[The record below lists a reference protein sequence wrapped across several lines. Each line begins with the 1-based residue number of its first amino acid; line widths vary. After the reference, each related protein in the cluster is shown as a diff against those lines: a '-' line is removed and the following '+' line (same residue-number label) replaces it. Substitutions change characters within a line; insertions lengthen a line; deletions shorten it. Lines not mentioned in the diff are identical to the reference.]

1 MTGPG
6 TPRAALT
13 SLLPNDALRRLGRQ
27 RLQPVRR
34 LSNPS
39 RGEHLAGKGGAST
52 EFADYRDYAPGDDVR
67 FVDWNIFSRL
77 GKPYMKLY
85 RHEEELHVA
94 LIVDASASMR
104 FGGPTGNGPDSKL
117 RRCLRLAAAFGQC
130 ALCGVERVSAHAC
143 VRAGEDPLRMPP
155 VCGRAALGRL
165 LRFLEGVGP
174 GGAYPIEDAV
184 ADVLKRHR
192 GRGIAIILSDFLTFG
207 DVAKPLGRLQAAGL
221 EPWCVQVLAP
231 EEIDPDLAGDVRLVD
246 YESNASLDVTR
257 AGDLL
262 GLYRDH
268 RLALEDEL
276 AAQCRRRGGRFRTV
290 STAEDVQTLLF
301 GDFRRAGWLR

>member
-1 MTGPG
+1 MAG
-6 TPRAALT
+6 TDAAL
-13 SLLPNDALRRLGRQ
+13 SALLPNDALRRLGRL
-27 RLQPVRR
+27 RLRPVRR

-67 FVDWNIFSRL
+67 FVDWNIFGRL

-94 LIVDASASMR
+94 LILDASASMR
-104 FGGPTGNGPDSKL
+104 YGGSSADGGTTKL
-117 RRCLRLAAAFGQC
+117 TRAAQLAAAFGQS

-143 VRAGEDPLRMPP
+143 ARAGEEPARLPP
-155 VCGRAALGRL
+155 VSGRAALGRL
-165 LRFLEGVGP
+165 LRFLEAVEP
-174 GGAYPIEDAV
+174 GGEYPIEDAV
-184 ADVLKRHR
+184 GDVLKRHR
-192 GRGIAIILSDFLTFG
+192 GRGIAVILSDFLTFG
-207 DVAKPLGRLQAAGL
+207 DLARPLGRLQAAGL

-231 EEIDPDLAGDVRLVD
+231 EELDPDLAGDVRLVD
-246 YESNASLDVTR
+246 CETGAGLDVTR

-276 AAQCRRRGGRFRTV
+276 ATQCRRRGGRFRTV
-290 STAEDVQTLLF
+290 STADDLGGLLF
-301 GDFRRAGWLR
+301 GDLRREGWLR

>member
-1 MTGPG
+1 MTAP
-6 TPRAALT
+6 AALT
-13 SLLPNDALRRLGRQ
+13 ALLPNDVLRRLGRV

-39 RGEHLAGKGGAST
+39 RGEHLAGKGGSST

-67 FVDWNIFSRL
+67 YVDWNIFSRL

-94 LIVDASASMR
+94 LILDASASMKY
-104 FGGPTGNGPDSKL
+104 GSPTTKL
-117 RRCLRLAAAFGQC
+117 TQAARVAAAFGLC
-130 ALCGVERVSAHAC
+130 ALTGVERLSAHAC
-143 VRAGEDPLRMPP
+143 RHAGTDPKRLPP
-155 VCGRAALGRL
+155 VTGRAALGRL
-165 LRFLEGVGP
+165 LKFLESVEP
-174 GGAYPIEDAV
+174 GGDYPVEQAV
-184 ADVLKRHR
+184 EDVLKRHR
-192 GRGIAIILSDFLTFG
+192 GRGIAVILSDFLTFG
-207 DVAKPLGRLQAAGL
+207 DISKPLGRLQAAGL

-246 YESNASLDVTR
+246 SENGAGLDVTR

-262 GLYRDH
+262 GFYQDH

-276 AAQCRRRGGRFRTV
+276 AVQCRQRGGRFVAV
-290 STAEDVQTLLF
+290 SSAEDVSALLF
-301 GDFRRAGWLR
+301 GTLRRRGWLR

>member
-1 MTGPG
+1 MTK
-6 TPRAALT
+6 AAL
-13 SLLPNDALRRLGRQ
+13 SPLLPNDALRRLGRL

-67 FVDWNIFSRL
+67 FVDWNIYSRL

-94 LIVDASASMR
+94 VILDASASMR
-104 FGGPTGNGPDSKL
+104 YGGATTKL
-117 RRCLRLAAAFGQC
+117 TRGKQIAAAFGQC
-130 ALCGVERVSAHAC
+130 ALSGVERVSAHAC
-143 VRAGEDPLRMPP
+143 RTADDDPVRLPP
-155 VCGRAALGRL
+155 VSGRASLPRL
-165 LRFLEGVGP
+165 LRFLEGVEV
-174 GGAYPIEDAV
+174 GGDYPIEDAV

-192 GRGIAIILSDFLTFG
+192 GRGVAVILSDFLTFG
-207 DVAKPLGRLQAAGL
+207 DVTKPLGRLQAAGL
-221 EPWCVQVLAP
+221 EPWCVQILAP

-246 YESNASLDVTR
+246 CENGAGLDVTR

-262 GLYRDH
+262 GLYQDH
-268 RLALEDEL
+268 RLGLEDEL
-276 AAQCRRRGGRFRTV
+276 ANQCRRRGGRFCSV
-290 STAEDVQTLLF
+290 STADDLQTLLF
-301 GDFRRAGWLR
+301 GTLRRRGWLR

>member
-1 MTGPG
+1 MTAP
-6 TPRAALT
+6 AALS
-13 SLLPNDALRRLGRQ
+13 SLLPNDVLRRLGRT

-94 LIVDASASMR
+94 LILDASASMR
-104 FGGPTGNGPDSKL
+104 YGSPTTKL
-117 RRCLRLAAAFGQC
+117 TQAARIAAAFGQC
-130 ALCGVERVSAHAC
+130 ALSGVERVSAHAC
-143 VRAGEDPLRMPP
+143 RTAGDGPRRLPP
-155 VCGRAALGRL
+155 VSGRASLGRL
-165 LRFLEGVGP
+165 LAFLEGVRP
-174 GGAYPIEDAV
+174 GGEYPIEDAV
-184 ADVLKRHR
+184 TDVLKRHR
-192 GRGIAIILSDFLTFG
+192 GRGIAVILSDFLTFG

-231 EEIDPDLAGDVRLVD
+231 EELDPDLAGDVRLVD
-246 YESNASLDVTR
+246 CENGAALDVTR

-276 AAQCRRRGGRFRTV
+276 AGQCRRRGGRFLPV
-290 STAEDVQTLLF
+290 GSNDDVKALLF
-301 GDFRRAGWLR
+301 GTLRRRGWLR